1 MKSRLACFC
10 FSLGLVGCVN
20 PGGVESV
27 RYAGTV
33 SESSGLSALI
43 RLNGGLAAS
52 GFEPPQA
59 KEALP
64 KAQSHASV
72 LRFHNVDQAR
82 FAQTFTRELVRLGLF
97 ASATIGV
104 PPGNRSDV
112 TIELL
117 FSEARHGPA
126 SNQYLLHVIL
136 LIKGER
142 NGLAATYK
150 VVSKSAPAWWRTDY
164 QDAMVGKRQASQQLL
179 DLIMPDIQ
187 EFLRRAKA
195 VKPRPVLLRSRSAF
209 TVARVVSGER

>member
-10 FSLGLVGCVN
+10 FSLGLVGCVH

-43 RLNGGLAAS
+43 RINGGRAAS
-52 GFEPPQA
+52 GFEPPEA
-59 KEALP
+59 KGAP
-64 KAQSHASV
+64 PQAQSHDSV
-72 LRFHNVDQAR
+72 LGFHDVDQAR
-82 FAQTFTRELVRLGLF
+82 FAQTLKRELVRLGLF

-104 PPGNRSDV
+104 PSSNRSDV

-136 LIKGER
+136 VIKGQR

-164 QDAMVGKRQASQQLL
+164 QEAMVGKRQVSQRLL
-179 DLIMPDIQ
+179 DLMIPDIQ

-195 VKPRPVLLRSRSAF
+195 SKPRPVLLRSRS
-209 TVARVVSGER
+209 VYPVQRVVSGER